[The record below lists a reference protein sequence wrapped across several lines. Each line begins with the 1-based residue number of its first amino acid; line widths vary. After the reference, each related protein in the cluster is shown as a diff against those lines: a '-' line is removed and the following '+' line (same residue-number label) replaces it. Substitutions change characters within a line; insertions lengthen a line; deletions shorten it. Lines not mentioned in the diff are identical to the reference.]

1 MNSQG
6 MAPEPDGDGLR
17 PEGAGSSAENGAI
30 ARAYEPSS
38 MGAQAN
44 PSVRSAPEKVV
55 QVALPH
61 DPYPIVICDG
71 GLSRLG
77 QWVTTHAV
85 RPGSKVLLVSNPVVH
100 AHYGKRAE
108 ESLRDAG
115 LEVSSL
121 VVEAGEEQK
130 TPASVALIHDA
141 AFTHRLERRSLMVAL
156 GGGVIGD
163 MVGFAAATW
172 LRGVPVVQVPTTL
185 LAMVDAA
192 IGGKTGVNHPG
203 GKNLIG
209 AFHQPKA
216 VLMDPDVLATLPERE
231 FRAGMA
237 EVIKYGV
244 IGDPALFEALERRAQ
259 GSPTDGLASLAAVG
273 PDLLREILER
283 SAAAKAQVVAADER
297 EGGLRA
303 ILNYGHTLG
312 HVVETLT
319 GYTTY
324 LHGEAVALGMVMAGT
339 IARRMALWDADAEA
353 RQRALVAAA
362 GLPLQPPPLDPEA
375 VLTTLQSDKKVQ
387 NGLVRFVLPT
397 AIGQVVVRDD
407 VEEGTILEAL
417 RCPGPGLGR

>member
-1 MNSQG
+1 MCAQVK
-6 MAPEPDGDGLR
+6 AFV
-17 PEGAGSSAENGAI
+17 SATE
-30 ARAYEPSS
+30 R
-38 MGAQAN
+38 
-44 PSVRSAPEKVV
+44 VL

-61 DPYPIVICDG
+61 DPYPIVIQAG
-71 GLSRLG
+71 GLKRLG

-85 RPGSKVLLVSNPVVH
+85 RPGSRVLLVSNPVVH
-100 AHYGKRAE
+100 EHYGEGAE
-108 ESLRDAG
+108 YSLREAG

-121 VVEAGEEQK
+121 VLEAGEEQK
-130 TPASVALIHDA
+130 NLATVATIYDA
-141 AFTHRLERRSLMVAL
+141 AHQNRLERNSLMVAL
-156 GGGVIGD
+156 GGGVVGD

-172 LRGVPVVQVPTTL
+172 LRGVAVVQVPTTL

-216 VLMDPDVLATLPERE
+216 VLIDPDVLGTLPERE

-244 IGDPALFEALERRAQ
+244 IGDRALFEALETQAQ
-259 GSPTDGLASLAAVG
+259 QDPTSGLASLTAVG
-273 PDLLREILER
+273 SPLLQEILER

-303 ILNYGHTLG
+303 VLNYGHTLG

-324 LHGEAVALGMVMAGT
+324 LHGEAVGLGMVMAGT
-339 IARRMALWDADAEA
+339 IARRMNLWDADAER
-353 RQRALVAAA
+353 RQRALLTAA
-362 GLPLQPPPLDPEA
+362 GLPLFVPPLDPEA
-375 VLTTLQSDKKVQ
+375 VLHTLQSDKKVRQ
-387 NGLVRFVLPT
+387 GLVRFVLPT
-397 AIGQVVVRDD
+397 AIGQVVIRDD
-407 VEEGTILEAL
+407 VDEGTILETM
-417 RCPGPGLGR
+417 RIHQSVPGN